1 MHATFS
7 LTEFWSQG
15 DYISNFVALI
25 LITMSV
31 LTWTIILI
39 KVIGHRKQKSFSKC
53 VERFW
58 HSSSFTAG
66 LKALGH
72 RSDNVFFMLAH
83 DGVEAVQHLERSTAP
98 QDGALGTYSTEK
110 QLHDL
115 LDLSDWVTRALRNS
129 VENSLAK
136 LQSGL
141 TFLASIGS
149 TAPFIGLFGTVWGI
163 YHALARIGTSGQTS
177 LDQVAG
183 PIGEALVMT
192 ALGLAVAIPAVLA
205 YNALVRSNKKIAS
218 ALNRFGY
225 DLHAYLVTGARV
237 DSKHSRSGDL

>member
-1 MHATFS
+1 MNENIS

-15 DYISNFVALI
+15 DYISHCIAII
-25 LITMSV
+25 LISMSA

-39 KVIGHRKQKSFSKC
+39 KVIGHTRQKTFSKR
-53 VERFW
+53 VESFW
-58 HSSSFTAG
+58 HSSSFTSG
-66 LKALGH
+66 IKALGN
-72 RSDNVFFMLAH
+72 RPDNVFYRLAH

-98 QDGALGTYSTEK
+98 KDAAHSTHSSEK
-110 QLHDL
+110 QLHDQ

-129 VENSLAK
+129 VESSLSR
-136 LQSGL
+136 LQAGL
-141 TFLASIGS
+141 TFLASVGS

-163 YHALARIGTSGQTS
+163 YHALARIGASGQTS

-205 YNALVRSNKKIAS
+205 YNALVRTNKKIAGE
-218 ALNRFGY
+218 LNRFGY

-237 DSKHSRSGDL
+237 DAKHSR

>member
-15 DYISNFVALI
+15 DYLSRFVALI
-25 LITMSV
+25 LITMSA

-39 KVIGHRKQKSFSKC
+39 KVIGHRKQKTFSKR

-58 HSSSFTAG
+58 HSSSFAVG
-66 LKALGH
+66 LKVLGS
-72 RSDNVFFMLAH
+72 RSDNVFFMLAQE
-83 DGVEAVQHLERSTAP
+83 GVEAVEHLERSTAP
-98 QDGALGTYSTEK
+98 KDSVLVTHSTEK
-110 QLHDL
+110 QLHDQ

-149 TAPFIGLFGTVWGI
+149 TAPFIGLLGTVWGI

-177 LDQVAG
+177 LEHVAG

-237 DSKHSRSGDL
+237 DTKHSRSGDV

>member
-1 MHATFS
+1 MNANIS

-15 DYISNFVALI
+15 DHISHFVALV
-25 LITMSV
+25 LIAMSV

-39 KVIGHRKQKSFSKC
+39 KVLGHTQQKTFAKR
-53 VERFW
+53 VEAFW
-58 HSSSFTAG
+58 HSSSFGAG
-66 LKALGH
+66 LKALGD
-72 RSDNVFFMLAH
+72 RPNNVFYMLAH
-83 DGVEAVQHLERSTAP
+83 DGVEAVQHLERTTTS
-98 QDGALGTYSTEK
+98 SEK
-110 QLHDL
+110 QLHDQ

-129 VENSLAK
+129 VESSLAK
-136 LQSGL
+136 LQAGL
-141 TFLASIGS
+141 TFLASVGS

-163 YHALARIGTSGQTS
+163 YHALARIGASGQTS

-205 YNALVRSNKKIAS
+205 YNALVRTNKKIAGE
-218 ALNRFGY
+218 LNRFGY

-237 DSKHSRSGDL
+237 DAKHSR

>member
-1 MHATFS
+1 MNDKFS
-7 LTEFWSQG
+7 LTNLWQQG
-15 DYISNFVALI
+15 DYISNVVALI
-25 LITMSV
+25 LIAMSL
-31 LTWTIILI
+31 LTWTIILLKI
-39 KVIGHRKQKSFSKC
+39 IAHAQQKSFGKR
-53 VERFW
+53 VEAFW
-58 HSSSFTAG
+58 HSPSFTAG
-66 LKALGH
+66 LTTLGP
-72 RSDNVFFMLAH
+72 RADNVFFILAQ
-83 DGVEAVQHLERSTAP
+83 DGAESVQHLQRSPTTHDEGLDAHP
-98 QDGALGTYSTEK
+98 GGK
-110 QLHDL
+110 QLHDH

-129 VENSLAK
+129 AESSLDR

-163 YHALARIGTSGQTS
+163 YHALANIGASGKTS

-205 YNALVRSNKKIAS
+205 YNALIRTNKKIAG

-225 DLHAYLVTGARV
+225 DLHAYLVTGARI
-237 DSKHSRSGDL
+237 DNKQIQEGQG

>member
-1 MHATFS
+1 MNNNFS
-7 LTEFWSQG
+7 ITELWFQG
-15 DYISNFVALI
+15 DAISHVVAII
-25 LITMSV
+25 LLTMSL
-31 LTWTIILI
+31 LTWTIIFLKI
-39 KVIGHRKQKSFSKC
+39 IAHAQQKSFGRR
-53 VERFW
+53 VEAFW
-58 HSSSFTAG
+58 HSPSFSAG
-66 LKALGH
+66 LTVLG
-72 RSDNVFFMLAH
+72 RRTDNVFFVLAQ
-83 DGVEAVQHLERSTAP
+83 DGAESVQHLERSS
-98 QDGALGTYSTEK
+98 STLEDTREEHPAGK
-110 QLHDL
+110 QLHDQ

-129 VENSLAK
+129 AENSQAK

-163 YHALARIGTSGQTS
+163 YHALAKIGASGQTS

-205 YNALVRSNKKIAS
+205 YNALIRINKIIGG

-225 DLHAYLVTGARV
+225 DLHAYLVTGARI
-237 DSKHSRSGDL
+237 DTRHIQGSGS

>member
-1 MHATFS
+1 MNKNFS

-15 DYISNFVALI
+15 DYITNFVALI
-25 LITMSV
+25 LIAMSV
-31 LTWTIILI
+31 LTWTVILI
-39 KVIGHRKQKSFSKC
+39 KALGHTRQKAFGKR
-53 VERFW
+53 VEAFW
-58 HSSSFTAG
+58 HSSSFGAG
-66 LKALGH
+66 LKALGN
-72 RSDNVFFMLAH
+72 RPDNVFYMLAQ
-83 DGVEAVQHLERSTAP
+83 DGVEAVQHLERPTTS
-98 QDGALGTYSTEK
+98 SER
-110 QLHDL
+110 QLHDQ

-129 VENSLAK
+129 VESSLAK
-136 LQSGL
+136 LQAGL

-163 YHALARIGTSGQTS
+163 YHALARIGASGQTS

-205 YNALVRSNKKIAS
+205 YNALVRTNKKIAGE
-218 ALNRFGY
+218 LNRFGY

-237 DSKHSRSGDL
+237 DTTHSR

>member
-1 MHATFS
+1 MHANFS
-7 LTEFWSQG
+7 LIHFWSQA
-15 DYISNFVALI
+15 DFISNGVALI
-25 LITMSV
+25 LIAMSV
-31 LTWTIILI
+31 FTWTIILV
-39 KVIGHRKQKSFSKC
+39 KAVGHAKQKIFSKH

-58 HSSSFTAG
+58 HSSSFTEG
-66 LKALGH
+66 LNALG
-72 RSDNVFFMLAH
+72 RRPDNVFLTLAQ
-83 DGVEAVQHLERSTAP
+83 DGIEAVQHLERSCITTDSAH
-98 QDGALGTYSTEK
+98 GLRVSER
-110 QLHDL
+110 QLHDQ

-129 VENSLAK
+129 VDSSVAK

-163 YHALARIGTSGQTS
+163 YHALARIGASGQTS

-192 ALGLAVAIPAVLA
+192 ALGLAVATPAVLA
-205 YNALVRSNKKIAS
+205 YNALVRTNKKIVG

-225 DLHAYLVTGARV
+225 DLHTYLVTGARV
-237 DSKHSRSGDL
+237 DSKLSRMSD

>member
-1 MHATFS
+1 MNPNFS

-15 DYISNFVALI
+15 DPISNFVALV
-25 LITMSV
+25 LVAMSV
-31 LTWTIILI
+31 LTWTIILLR
-39 KVIGHRKQKSFSKC
+39 VIAHARQKSFSKR
-53 VERFW
+53 VELFW
-58 HSSSFTAG
+58 HSPSFKAG
-66 LKALGH
+66 LNALGH
-72 RSDNVFFMLAH
+72 RSDNVFFILAQ
-83 DGVEAVQHLERSTAP
+83 DGVESVQHLERST
-98 QDGALGTYSTEK
+98 EK
-110 QLHDL
+110 QLHDH

-129 VENSLAK
+129 MEGSLAR

-163 YHALARIGTSGQTS
+163 YHALARIGSSGQTS

-205 YNALVRSNKKIAS
+205 YNALVRINKKIAG

-237 DSKHSRSGDL
+237 DAKKFQVNKQ

>member
-1 MHATFS
+1 MNTNFS

-15 DYISNFVALI
+15 DYISHFVTLI
-25 LITMSV
+25 LIAMSV
-31 LTWTIILI
+31 LTWTVILI
-39 KVIGHRKQKSFSKC
+39 KIIGHGKQKKFSKR
-53 VERFW
+53 VEIFW
-58 HSSSFTAG
+58 HSSSFTTG
-66 LKALGH
+66 LKALEN
-72 RSDNVFFMLAH
+72 RPDNVFYMLAH
-83 DGVEAVQHLERSTAP
+83 EGVEAVQHLERSTP
-98 QDGALGTYSTEK
+98 QDDTLGTHASEK
-110 QLHDL
+110 QLHDQ

-129 VENSLAK
+129 VENSIAK

-141 TFLASIGS
+141 TLLASIGS

-163 YHALARIGTSGQTS
+163 YHALARIGESGQTS

-205 YNALVRSNKKIAS
+205 YNALVRTNKKISS

-237 DSKHSRSGDL
+237 ESKHSQRGDL